1 MFPAYSW
8 TMPKRAFK
16 RRLHRILP
24 DHEKMREHRYLRH
37 FGHLL
42 ARPTLWHLNRRNVA
56 AAFAVGL
63 FFAFMPVPF
72 QMVLAAGGAIY
83 FNANLPISVAMVWLT
98 NPITIP
104 PIFYFTYVLGNW
116 ILGNPSTHLT
126 MDSFSWDAIYSGLPA
141 VMQAVLVGCLFSGVV
156 AAIAGYIGIRVLWR
170 IMVLRRWR
178 RRQQA
183 RRAAVAA
190 A

>member
-1 MFPAYSW
+1 M
-8 TMPKRAFK
+8 
-16 RRLHRILP
+16 LP
-24 DHEKMREHRYLRH
+24 DHEKIREHRHLRH

-63 FFAFMPVPF
+63 FFAFVPVPF

-104 PIFYFTYVLGNW
+104 PIFYFTYLLGNW
-116 ILGNPSTHLT
+116 ILGHPASQLS
-126 MDSFSWDAIYSGLPA
+126 MDNFTWQAIYSGLPS
-141 VMQAVLVGCLFSGVV
+141 VMQAVLVGCLFCGVV
-156 AAIAGYIGIRVLWR
+156 ASFLGYVGIRLAWR
-170 IMVLRRWR
+170 VMVLRRWR
-178 RRQQA
+178 RRQQL
-183 RRAAVAA
+183 RRAAMAA
-190 A
+190 S